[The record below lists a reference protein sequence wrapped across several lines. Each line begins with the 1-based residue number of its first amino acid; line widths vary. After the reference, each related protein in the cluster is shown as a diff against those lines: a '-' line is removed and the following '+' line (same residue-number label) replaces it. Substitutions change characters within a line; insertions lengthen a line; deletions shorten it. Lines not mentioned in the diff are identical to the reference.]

1 MRHLQDSFRISER
14 RACLVLPLARA
25 SHRYRSIRKD
35 PIVLRQRIRDIAGA
49 RVRYGYRRIHI
60 LLRREGF
67 KVSKHRVHRLYR
79 EEGLS
84 LRRKRPRRH
93 VTAARRTE
101 RPEPKLRNESWSM
114 DFVSDSLF
122 DGRRFRALTL
132 VDNFSRECLA
142 IRAEPRLHGSDV
154 AEVLDQV
161 VEEKGKPSRIFLD
174 NGPEFIS
181 KALDLWAYQ
190 ARVTLDFSRPG
201 KPTDNAYIESFNG
214 SFRDEC
220 LNTNWFLS
228 MKDARAK
235 IESWRREYN
244 EFRPHS
250 SLGERTPSEV
260 AGSGHWMPRGPKKT
274 RN

>member
-1 MRHLQDSFRISER
+1 
-14 RACLVLPLARA
+14 
-25 SHRYRSIRKD
+25 
-35 PIVLRQRIRDIAGA
+35 
-49 RVRYGYRRIHI
+49 
-60 LLRREGF
+60 
-67 KVSKHRVHRLYR
+67 
-79 EEGLS
+79 
-84 LRRKRPRRH
+84 
-93 VTAARRTE
+93 
-101 RPEPKLRNESWSM
+101 M

-122 DGRRFRALTL
+122 NGRRFRALTL
-132 VDNFSRECLA
+132 VENFSRECLA
-142 IRAEPRLHGSDV
+142 IRAEPRLYGSDV
-154 AEVLDQV
+154 AEILDQV

-190 ARVTLDFSRPG
+190 ARITLDFSRPG

-220 LNTNWFLS
+220 LNTHWFLS
-228 MKDARAK
+228 MNDARAK

-260 AGSGHWMPRGPKKT
+260 AGPGHWMLRGQKKA